1 MPGQPKKFRFTL
13 TTPTDSHELLNSP
26 DGWSQTTVEFKRSS
40 TYLGV
45 IRSLTIP
52 FNFVFKGGLIIR
64 SIDYTKGLMGY
75 IKLLIE
81 KLNPNTWGYVPIF
94 NGKIDMTTIEDNK
107 SFVTA
112 SVVEDSLQEKIAAFE
127 GITYE
132 IKLDVPQAIQ
142 IELTPIP
149 FKEKADYIFSPTNG
163 TFLKTF
169 IGLNLV
175 TNEVHSTVESS
186 QEVDS
191 EHNETPNFSTSN
203 KWFYK
208 ATVDTQISINF
219 DTVQGQVNTLVPA
232 HLQIIN
238 QNGTVLF
245 NVLDVVGNVNPQS
258 FTINRTI
265 LLNVNKDDKLF
276 LYFQANSLSVLNF
289 YAIGNGSMTTNY
301 NTESP
306 ASMCNALPAS
316 YVFDE
321 LIQKMNGKDTGG
333 AYIPYPTSS
342 TLLTSVLKQV
352 AITCSNSIR
361 KIVNGTQYN
370 PGDTLLPGAK
380 YVVINGA
387 ITYNSI
393 DYAINDIFLGVEGVD
408 TFTTG
413 NDGSVVLIGYQ
424 EVILLQFKDFYQAVK
439 SWMGGNAGFGLD
451 NNVAVLE
458 QITYFFRD
466 LATMD
471 LGKSINGFK
480 SVPATD
486 QVFNSLK
493 VGYEDQQYDTLNGF
507 QEVNSTQIYTGDLTA
522 LSKELDLISPIRTDP
537 YGIET
542 LRFTPT
548 DTSASRSDNDVWA
561 IWIKDVPEIGQTYY
575 RPLRNE
581 ELISIT
587 GIDAGI
593 KYYNWRLTPKQC
605 LLRGAPY
612 LASVFNSQTTLHF
625 TSAPKN
631 VNLITVDISGL
642 RVAERDSVL
651 ISSLGTPAFQPRYF
665 KFNCKLANDALNQ
678 LNIMYTTVKF
688 TAFGI
693 PLSGFISDVSC
704 DVGQNSQRDF
714 TLLCSP
720 SVDLTTLIRPKAS
733 RSTKPVIAELF
744 IRFINKS
751 QLPININGHII
762 EINDS
767 YDAGV
772 LQTDTTGPSVI
783 LDNSKYWQLN
793 FTNDVPAGNFLEA
806 SFIYDNLL
814 LFTYPILN
822 GIIVPPNNYVE
833 IYVFSRD
840 TQAP

>member
-1 MPGQPKKFRFTL
+1 MAGQPKKFRFTL
-13 TTPTDSHELLNSP
+13 TTPTEAHELLNAP
-26 DGWSQTTVEFKRSS
+26 DQWNKTTVEFKRSA
-40 TYLGV
+40 TYFGV

-52 FNFVFKGGLIIR
+52 FNFVFKGALIIR

-81 KLNPNTWGYVPIF
+81 KLNTANWQYTPIF

-112 SVVEDSLQEKIAAFE
+112 SVVEDSLQEKISAFE
-127 GITYE
+127 GIAYE
-132 IKLDVPQAIQ
+132 IRLDVPQAIQ

-169 IGLNLV
+169 VGLNLI
-175 TNEVHSTVESS
+175 TNEVHATIESS
-186 QEVDS
+186 QEVD
-191 EHNETPNFSTSN
+191 ETHNETPDFSTSD
-203 KWFYK
+203 KWFFK
-208 ATVDTQISINF
+208 ATTNTQISITF
-219 DTVQGQVNTLVPA
+219 DSLQGLVNTLA
-232 HLQIIN
+232 NADLQIIN
-238 QNGTVLF
+238 QNGTVLYT
-245 NVLDVVGNVNPQS
+245 VVHINPNTNPQA
-258 FTINRTI
+258 FTVNSTI
-265 LLNVNKDDKLF
+265 LLNVNQNDRLF
-276 LYFQANSLSVLNF
+276 LYFQAASLTVLNF
-289 YAIGNGSMTTNY
+289 FAIGNGSLTTNY

-316 YVFDE
+316 YIFDE

-342 TLLTSVLKQV
+342 TLLTTVLKQV

-380 YVVINGA
+380 YIVINGA
-387 ITYNSI
+387 ITYNSV
-393 DYAINDIFLGVEGVD
+393 DYAIGQTFLGVDGID

-413 NDGSVVLIGYQ
+413 DNGSVVLIGYQ
-424 EVILLQFKDFYQAVK
+424 ESILIQFKDFYQSVK
-439 SWMGGNAGFGLD
+439 SWMGGNAAFGLD

-458 QITYFFRD
+458 EIKYFLRD

-471 LGKSINGFK
+471 LGKSINDFK
-480 SVPATD
+480 SVPAID
-486 QVFNSLK
+486 QVYNSLK
-493 VGYEDQQYDTLNGF
+493 VGYDDQQYDTLNGF

-522 LSKELDLISPIRTDP
+522 LTKELDLISTIRTDP
-537 YGIET
+537 YGVET
-542 LRFTPT
+542 LRFTPS

-561 IWIKDVPEIGQTYY
+561 IWIKNAPEAGQTYY

-605 LLRGAPY
+605 LLRGAQY
-612 LASVFNSQTTLHF
+612 LASAFNSQTTLHF
-625 TSAPKN
+625 TSALKN

-651 ISSLGTPAFQPRYF
+651 ISSLGAPAFQPRYF
-665 KFNCKLANDALNQ
+665 KFNCKLPNDALNQ

-688 TAFGI
+688 TSFGI

-714 TLLCSP
+714 ILLCSP
-720 SVDLTTLIRPKAS
+720 SVDLTQLIRPKAS
-733 RSTKPVIAELF
+733 RRAT
-744 IRFINKS
+744 
-751 QLPININGHII
+751 
-762 EINDS
+762 
-767 YDAGV
+767 
-772 LQTDTTGPSVI
+772 
-783 LDNSKYWQLN
+783 
-793 FTNDVPAGNFLEA
+793 
-806 SFIYDNLL
+806 
-814 LFTYPILN
+814 
-822 GIIVPPNNYVE
+822 
-833 IYVFSRD
+833 
-840 TQAP
+840 